1 MSLTSPQAPEI
12 QAYITA
18 LFAPEDEI
26 LRHVRESSAEQGL
39 PQIAVSPEE
48 GAFLGLL
55 VRLCKARRILEI
67 GTLAGYS
74 TIWMGR
80 ALPPDGYLVTIEK
93 SAVHA
98 EIARQNFALAGL
110 QGKIRL
116 LVGEASLM
124 LKKAAAF
131 APYDLIFI
139 DADKERLSEYYD
151 WAIRH
156 LPPGG
161 VIAVHNAL
169 WGGSVV
175 GEASGPI
182 IEAVRDFNRRV
193 AQDERVTAHLYP
205 AGDGTLIIVKK

>member
-1 MSLTSPQAPEI
+1 MSLTTPSTPEI
-12 QAYITA
+12 HDYITA
-18 LFAPEDEI
+18 LFAAEDEV
-26 LRHVRESSAEQGL
+26 LRRIRDESAEQGL

-55 VRLCKARRILEI
+55 VRLCKARRVLEI

-74 TIWMGR
+74 TIWMAR
-80 ALPPDGYLVTIEK
+80 ALPADGYLVTIEK
-93 SAVHA
+93 SAAHA

-116 LVGEASLM
+116 LVGQASLM

-131 APYDLIFI
+131 APFDLIFI
-139 DADKERLSEYYD
+139 DADKERLPEYYE
-151 WAIRH
+151 WALRH
-156 LPPGG
+156 LPSGG

-169 WGGSVV
+169 WGGSVA
-175 GEASGPI
+175 GEISSPI
-182 IEAVRDFNRRV
+182 IEAVRHFNRMV

-205 AGDGTLIIVKK
+205 AGDGTLIAVKK